1 VAPHDYANRKANK
14 DQRKPA
20 VSGWVMLFTLVVTIA
35 FLAALVMLSHQPDDT
50 DATTLVAEKTNP
62 IKTIKVV
69 PKAIDKAVDNKGV
82 SEQKDSFDFYTL
94 LPDSKVTP
102 VQVEAYISTP
112 KDPSKKTS
120 TLLQAGSFRKLADA
134 NRLRAKLILINMNNV
149 VAEKSVSSG
158 GSVWYRV
165 RIGPFSNRSALN
177 KAEDI
182 LAQQGIESIR
192 INKSAN

>member
-1 VAPHDYANRKANK
+1 
-14 DQRKPA
+14 
-20 VSGWVMLFTLVVTIA
+20 VTIA

-69 PKAIDKAVDNKGV
+69 PKAIYKAVDNKGV

-165 RIGPFSNRSALN
+165 RIGPFSNRSTLN

>member
-20 VSGWVMLFTLVVTIA
+20 VSGWVMMFTLVVTIA

>member
-1 VAPHDYANRKANK
+1 MAPHDYANRKANK

-20 VSGWVMLFTLVVTIA
+20 VSGWVMMFTLVVTIA